1 MRGRLKRGAWI
12 LAFLVALPIAGLF
25 AGRAARWRAE
35 VTFREQMERVVP
47 TSERART
54 QTRPLAELCAVPGAE
69 TDVACDAY
77 APAVL
82 LVPLSIVVA
91 AAGLL
96 ALGLIVGAGAAARA
110 DLALLVTLFRPGLWA
125 IAACT
130 IGLIAGHALVVVT
143 VIAALGGVGPS
154 LGGAAVVLVIGALA
168 GCWAVARSLFGIF
181 GPARIE
187 VLGAVLTPA
196 EAPALWQLVDELGAR
211 LGALRPDRIVA
222 GLGVMFFV
230 TESEVATPHEVVTG
244 RTLCLSLPL
253 ARIFT
258 VDELRAIIGHELGH
272 FRGEDTAYSRQFVPI
287 YRGATGALARLSSV
301 RGGART
307 LALLP
312 AFAIIGMF
320 LDAFD
325 RAEKHH
331 GRARELLA
339 DAAGAEATSARAL
352 ASALVKTHAFAPFWG
367 SVAMSAQV
375 DALNLRQGNAGPPG
389 WRERYNLS
397 RLFEDLV
404 RSAATAERLRD
415 IGQSRTS
422 HPTDTHPP
430 LAARLAALGLDV
442 AAIEDDALRVV
453 PPVAASTLLADA
465 TALEAQLSATYLQW
479 LGGPAGQGIR
489 G

>member
-154 LGGAAVVLVIGALA
+154 LG
-168 GCWAVARSLFGIF
+168 R
-181 GPARIE
+181 RE
-187 VLGAVLTPA
+187 HRA

-272 FRGEDTAYSRQFVPI
+272 FRGEDTAYSREFVPI